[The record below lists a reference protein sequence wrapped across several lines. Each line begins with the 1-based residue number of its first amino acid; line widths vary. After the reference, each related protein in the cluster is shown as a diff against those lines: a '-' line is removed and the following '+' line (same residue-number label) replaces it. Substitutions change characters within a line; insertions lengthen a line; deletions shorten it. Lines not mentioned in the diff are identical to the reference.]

1 MGLILFLVMWGYVV
15 SRLKRRGGGDKLSR
29 CINKSFLTPFVT
41 SCFHC
46 CHVSCQI
53 IFPFSLSKS
62 PDGGKKKKMKGVFL
76 CSGGRVKTP
85 TASKT
90 KKKAVLSRDQCHAL
104 KKIVNVAGTTEQVL
118 P

>member
-1 MGLILFLVMWGYVV
+1 
-15 SRLKRRGGGDKLSR
+15 
-29 CINKSFLTPFVT
+29 
-41 SCFHC
+41 
-46 CHVSCQI
+46 
-53 IFPFSLSKS
+53 
-62 PDGGKKKKMKGVFL
+62 MKGVFL

-118 P
+118 LQNASESLQKNPDLPLLERMQRYTVGVTFLKYCGRGTSSKTI